1 MSERV
6 AVLGPAAKDEIVLE
20 DGTEQRRPG
29 GTPHYAAR
37 ALRAVGA
44 VPVAIETGTLVSR
57 LRHTPDG
64 TEQELA
70 TVPDPLTPEAAGE
83 LLPRIE
89 GCAWVL
95 LGGQTAGDFPVETL
109 RLLADAGHHLCLDGQ
124 GLARGSKPG
133 PVRLRPFPAA
143 LLDGV
148 TALKMNEAEA
158 RAAGPIDVPELLITR
173 AERGCIVAVAG
184 HEHEIQGSGR
194 RLADPTGAG
203 DTFAALYCLGRTR
216 GMPPEAAAAFAQ
228 AQVEVMYEHVA

>member
-1 MSERV
+1 MSDRV
-6 AVLGPAAKDEIVLE
+6 AVLGPAAEDEIVLE

-57 LRHTPDG
+57 LRHTPAG

-70 TVPDPLTPEAAGE
+70 SVPDPLTPEAARE
-83 LLPRIE
+83 LLPRLA

-95 LGGQTAGDFPVETL
+95 LGGQAAGDFPVDTL
-109 RLLADAGHHLCLDGQ
+109 RLLAGAGHRLCLDGQ
-124 GLARGSKPG
+124 GLARGSEPG
-133 PVRLRPFPAA
+133 PVRLRAFSAD
-143 LLDGV
+143 LLEGV
-148 TALKMNEAEA
+148 TAVKMNEAEA
-158 RAAGPIDVPELLITR
+158 RAAGPIDPPELLITR
-173 AERGCIVAVAG
+173 AERGCIVVVAG
-184 HEHEIQGSGR
+184 EEHEIEGSGR

-216 GMPPEAAAAFAQ
+216 DMPPVAAAAYAQ
-228 AQVEVMYEHVA
+228 AQVEQMYEHVA